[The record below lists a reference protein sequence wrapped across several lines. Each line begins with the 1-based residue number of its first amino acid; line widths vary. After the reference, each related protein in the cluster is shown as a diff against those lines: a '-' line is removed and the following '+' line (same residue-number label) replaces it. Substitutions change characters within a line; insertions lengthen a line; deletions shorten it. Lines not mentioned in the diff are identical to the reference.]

1 MRCAPPV
8 PALFLSA
15 GSRTAGSR
23 RGREEQPRL
32 LCAAHQHADGAGAGK
47 QQCPS
52 DASAQRGGVRREGRG
67 RIEEG
72 RAEER
77 LPADVE
83 RQAAGRRGKQIIRSV
98 QRTADRCRRENS
110 PEGKISRENQLGASG
125 DPRER
130 QRAAATRAG
139 KGRGERGENGQLQ
152 KEKCDLKRLHRPLQ
166 QEDQR
171 DKRIE
176 RAARRTAEPA
186 LLIRQ
191 EIAEQAET

>member
-1 MRCAPPV
+1 M
-8 PALFLSA
+8 
-15 GSRTAGSR
+15 
-23 RGREEQPRL
+23 
-32 LCAAHQHADGAGAGK
+32 
-47 QQCPS
+47 
-52 DASAQRGGVRREGRG
+52 RREGRG

-110 PEGKISRENQLGASG
+110 PEGKISVENQLGASG

-139 KGRGERGENGQLQ
+139 KGRGERGEDGQLQ

-191 EIAEQAET
+191 QIAEQAET